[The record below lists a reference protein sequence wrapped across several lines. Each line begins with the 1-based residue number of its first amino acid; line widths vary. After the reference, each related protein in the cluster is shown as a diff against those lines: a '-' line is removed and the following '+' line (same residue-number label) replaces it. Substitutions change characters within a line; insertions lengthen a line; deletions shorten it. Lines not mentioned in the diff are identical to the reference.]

1 MGCEAKH
8 KEPAEVMQVKSNIS
22 LKVGRIAAFEKQPG
36 PLEFK
41 L

>member
-1 MGCEAKH
+1 MGCEAKLR
-8 KEPAEVMQVKSNIS
+8 KRMAAMQVKSNVTM
-22 LKVGRIAAFEKQPG
+22 KAGRIAAFEKQPG